1 MYDDVKPCV
10 VLDTR
15 ALPHQ
20 TDGPG
25 LVMGNM
31 PVSQLGGPH
40 HVSIRRQTGNYLIA
54 EHHQRIARLQANT
67 NLCNK
72 QQFLQGR

>member
-1 MYDDVKPCV
+1 MYGDVIAS

-31 PVSQLGGPH
+31 PARRRSVTSQSHLT
-40 HVSIRRQTGNYLIA
+40 IQTGNYLIE
-54 EHHQRIARLQANT
+54 EHHWSSTRLEATEIDNKAGLNT
-67 NLCNK
+67 ES
-72 QQFLQGR
+72 G